1 MAKHEAIVVLPS
13 FGCVLVTKIDLPEP
27 KGALSRIPLSSA
39 ANASLSS
46 GVSNTKRASALKR
59 CPSVARVVNNSLAAS
74 IAAPRLWQAEGKVW
88 PKPSSESSPIV

>member
-1 MAKHEAIVVLPS
+1 MAKHEATVVLPS

-74 IAAPRLWQAEGKVW
+74 IAAPHL
-88 PKPSSESSPIV
+88 

>member
-1 MAKHEAIVVLPS
+1 
-13 FGCVLVTKIDLPEP
+13 
-27 KGALSRIPLSSA
+27 
-39 ANASLSS
+39 
-46 GVSNTKRASALKR
+46 VSNTKRASALKR